1 MTFPGGD
8 QRLGVRV
15 EVTGT
20 GEALGN
26 LNRTQSAVNKTA
38 AAITQAA
45 ADTRRATGSID
56 LGFQQSTVAALRFG
70 AAASGLKFGAAF
82 LGIQSAA
89 ALIGDLFGDTV
100 KAFSSFEDSFA
111 DIRKTADLT
120 EQEFKQ
126 LEKANREL
134 AKSIPV
140 TVNELNKFGAIAG
153 QIGTKN
159 AADIRKFEE
168 TIARL
173 KVSVDGI
180 NINEAALLLA
190 QFAAS
195 TQTPI
200 GQIDKLASV
209 VVRLGN
215 ELEANEGPIIEF
227 AQRVGGVGQA
237 VGISAEKVIA
247 IGAAFASVGVEAEAG
262 ATAIQKTLLTM
273 SSSVAGTTKEAQEN
287 LRVFAAVANVSAQ
300 EFKAVWEKDPA
311 QAFRLFVE
319 GIATVAKEDLQPVF
333 DALGLQDTRLVGA
346 FTRMAGAGDKLKVSL
361 ANASDELA
369 NTNALTEESNKKFD
383 TFASRMQVAKNK
395 INDNAIEIGRSL
407 SPALLTMNEALA
419 DSSGLIVTMI
429 DAMEDA
435 NRSMGELGL
444 AFQIFAIG
452 ATASLSPVVAALLFL
467 SQAASIGRQLGD
479 LLGTRPNTGAG
490 VSTQIIPKAQRLEV
504 LPDGTVLIHGYRGPG
519 SEIAEPEVV
528 PLPSGETV
536 TVRKFQD
543 PMSFAPGALPGRIR
557 TFEQFV
563 DYINSPA
570 VAAPEADRRIPG
582 LGGDKDKAKEA
593 AKTALEGFLEAL
605 NELNI
610 KRTLEEKFGEL
621 GAAAIARLATA
632 IVEGASSSDGAQ
644 VVGAITDL
652 IEDAKEAGIPNAQ
665 ALGDDLIAAISS
677 AMAQKTPEAFSAAT
691 AAVQRFTDTLA
702 ASRKTT
708 EDALNAIA
716 DVASATALVTGDA
729 GDAIGAALVNAIT
742 DGSKEAVR
750 SFNDE
755 MDRFVQEA
763 NRAGITVGEDL
774 TSALATAIRDGTPQ
788 AVTAALEMIAKIDA
802 AMQASAKA
810 VEQVN
815 FLGGAL
821 MESLREQ
828 AQEEADLARSA
839 LEDQAKAARDFAD
852 TRVDSLRAQ
861 EQAAAES
868 FQNQAESARDGFDAQ
883 ADAAREFGETA
894 TEASRDRHKELIRL
908 IDDQTFFAL
917 KALDDEKE
925 AIKRQ
930 QKEIKDARTD
940 TYDLQI
946 QQIESALDARLAA
959 IDAELRALEDLD
971 DEDERIRL
979 DRDLALAYDNDKRFD
994 AEQALRRFDRNER
1007 RQALQREA
1015 SDLRGAAGNAIDALK
1030 NQLDEIEELQDEAL
1044 QIRLD
1049 QIENE
1054 KDALSRAKTEEKRI
1068 LDDWLDAAIETIDA
1082 EEERRLKSIETQ
1094 EKAQLASLEARAKAS
1109 ANSFQQQ
1116 IQAAEAARDRELVI
1130 IEGQQEA
1137 VEEAYRQRTS
1147 AFAIEGEARKLIEDK
1162 NQAAIIAL
1170 IGKYFPQWETA
1181 GFSLG
1186 DQLVAGM
1193 ERAGIQTYLD
1203 GLLSQINAT
1212 KVAATTVPNPFLTG
1226 WGPTPTQPG
1235 LPPGS
1240 LPNRIVI
1247 PGLDAGG
1254 IVTGPTMAMLSMN
1267 SVPEIVMPLPQYL
1280 SQMSNGVS
1288 LSLDLRGSSF
1298 MGSPQQNGSEIASQ
1312 VESMMVSILTRG
1324 AQLDGVS
1331 R

>member
-8 QRLGVRV
+8 QKIEIGVFV
-15 EVTGT
+15 KGVA
-20 GEALGN
+20 ALVAD
-26 LNRTQSAVNKTA
+26 LNKTERAVLKTSTAITKAAKQTQSIN
-38 AAITQAA
+38 
-45 ADTRRATGSID
+45 TG
-56 LGFQQSTVAALRFG
+56 LQQSTVAALRFG
-70 AAASGLKFGAAF
+70 SALSGLKFGAAF

-89 ALIGDLFGDTV
+89 ALTGDLLADTV
-100 KAFSSFEDSFA
+100 NAFISYEDALVRVAKTTGLTKEETAGLGKELVGISKRLPITAVSLANFA
-111 DIRKTADLT
+111 
-120 EQEFKQ
+120 
-126 LEKANREL
+126 
-134 AKSIPV
+134 
-140 TVNELNKFGAIAG
+140 AIAG
-153 QIGTKN
+153 QLGTKN
-159 AADIRKFEE
+159 VDDLKAFAEMMGRVERSIDGGGITADEF
-168 TIARL
+168 ALRL
-173 KVSVDGI
+173 AQIGTATKTPIQDLDELASLIVALS
-180 NINEAALLLA
+180 NELPANEAAII
-190 QFAAS
+190 QW
-195 TQTPI
+195 TQTI
-200 GQIDKLASV
+200 SGTLSA
-209 VVRLGN
+209 LGFT
-215 ELEANEGPIIEF
+215 AEGI
-227 AQRVGGVGQA
+227 V
-237 VGISAEKVIA
+237 A
-247 IGAAFASVGVEAEAG
+247 IGAAFASTGVPAEAG
-262 ATAIQKTLLTM
+262 GTAVRTAVLKM
-273 SSSVAGTTKEAQEN
+273 VSAVGEGTKEAREH
-287 LRVFAAVANVSAQ
+287 LRLFAFVAGQSSE
-300 EFKAVWEKDPA
+300 EFKAAWEKDPEA
-311 QAFRLFVE
+311 AFKAFVD
-319 GIATVAKEDLQPVF
+319 GIATIQESQLEPLF
-333 DALGLQDTRLVGA
+333 DALGLGTVRGIEA
-346 FTRMAGAGDKLKVSL
+346 FLKMSEAGDNYTTALKTMQK
-361 ANASDELA
+361 EQGT
-369 NTNALTEESNKKFD
+369 TNALMNESNAAFD
-383 TFASRMQVAKNK
+383 TTSAKLQVQKNAVTA
-395 INDNAIEIGRSL
+395 NAIEIGRNL
-407 SPALLTMNEALA
+407 APAMLELFRVLAVVTGGLQEFTAQLKFDGGFKAFLKNIALVTTMM
-419 DSSGLIVTMI
+419 VTGPASWTI
-429 DAMEDA
+429 AT
-435 NRSMGELGL
+435 L
-444 AFQIFAIG
+444 AFFDVWNRGWNALPDPVQSAMGKVTSIVGDAIG
-452 ATASLSPVVAALLFL
+452 RIGGYLDTLWDRQIPNPKNLSGGLLDVNIVPYLFRGDDTDFL
-467 SQAASIGRQLGD
+467 NRPDLIPTSKPNAGKTGGGR
-479 LLGTRPNTGAG
+479 
-490 VSTQIIPKAQRLEV
+490 
-504 LPDGTVLIHGYRGPG
+504 TV
-519 SEIAEPEVV
+519 
-528 PLPSGETV
+528 
-536 TVRKFQD
+536 
-543 PMSFAPGALPGRIR
+543 
-557 TFEQFV
+557 
-563 DYINSPA
+563 
-570 VAAPEADRRIPG
+570 PG
-582 LGGDKDKAKEA
+582 LGDPAEKGKEA

-605 NELNI
+605 LELNI
-610 KRTLEEKFGEL
+610 KRRLEEKFGEL
-621 GAAAIARLATA
+621 GAAAIAALATA
-632 IVEGASSSDGAQ
+632 IQEGASSSDGAQ

-677 AMAQKTPEAFSAAT
+677 AMAQKTPEAFDAAT

-716 DVASATALVTGDA
+716 DSASAAALVTGDA

-755 MDRFVQEA
+755 MDHFVQEA

-774 TSALATAIRDGTPQ
+774 TSALATAIRDGTPA

-810 VEQVN
+810 VESVN

-839 LEDQAKAARDFAD
+839 LEDQAKAARAFAD
-852 TRVDSLRAQ
+852 GRVETLRDQ
-861 EQAAAES
+861 EQATAES

-925 AIKRQ
+925 RIKKQ
-930 QKEIKDARTD
+930 QKEISDARTD
-940 TYDLQI
+940 AYDLQI
-946 QQIESALDARLAA
+946 EQIESALDARLAA

-979 DRDLALAYDNDKRFD
+979 ERDLSLAYDNDKRFD

-1068 LDDWLDAAIETIDA
+1068 LDDWLDAAIDTIDA

-1094 EKAQLASLEARAKAS
+1094 EKAQLASLEARAQAS

-1186 DQLVAGM
+1186 DQLVNGM
-1193 ERAGIQTYLD
+1193 KRAGIQTYLES
-1203 GLLSQINAT
+1203 LLSQINAT
-1212 KVAATTVPNPFLTG
+1212 KIAATTVPNPFLTG

-1240 LPNRIVI
+1240 LSNRIVI